1 MHYQPA
7 ALSPVVVRHHQSES
21 KLLITKIQEP
31 TTQLWQDIYRI
42 MAVITSSSFP
52 AINTFATIKLQK
64 NKPTMS

>member
-31 TTQLWQDIYRI
+31 TIQLWQDIYRI
-42 MAVITSSSFP
+42 MAVITSSFFP
-52 AINTFATIKLQK
+52 AINTLPPLNLKK
-64 NKPTMS
+64 KKPTMS